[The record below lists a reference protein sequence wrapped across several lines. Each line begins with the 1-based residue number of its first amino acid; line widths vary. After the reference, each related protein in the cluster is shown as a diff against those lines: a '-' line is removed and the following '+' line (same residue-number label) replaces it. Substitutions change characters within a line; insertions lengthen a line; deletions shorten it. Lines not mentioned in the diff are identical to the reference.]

1 LLALEVFEVL
11 LWAADL
17 LADEAGAAARAS
29 DPTKSTIAIK
39 TRFQRKNRAHP
50 CYKRSEKTLTVK

>member
-1 LLALEVFEVL
+1 LLALEVLEVV

-17 LADEAGAAARAS
+17 LADEAGTSARAS
-29 DPTKSTIAIK
+29 DPTQSTIAIN

-50 CYKRSEKTLTVK
+50 CCKKVKSR